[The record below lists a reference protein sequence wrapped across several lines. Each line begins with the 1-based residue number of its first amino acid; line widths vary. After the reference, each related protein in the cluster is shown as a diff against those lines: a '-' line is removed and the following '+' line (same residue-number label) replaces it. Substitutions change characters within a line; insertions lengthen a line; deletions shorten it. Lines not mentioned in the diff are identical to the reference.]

1 MDPGT
6 GGGMLGGALASP
18 AGPRGTGG
26 PATMGMLDLSGLF
39 GGGGAAAAAP
49 TPSTST
55 LPRKKINVGKIPD
68 SARAEVPPE
77 ASGVIDPSIIA
88 RQRMKRPKA
97 SSSSQGGGY

>member
-6 GGGMLGGALASP
+6 GGGMLGGALANP

-26 PATMGMLDLSGLF
+26 PPQMGMLDLSGLF
-39 GGGGAAAAAP
+39 GGGGAAAAPAS
-49 TPSTST
+49 STST

-77 ASGVIDPSIIA
+77 APGVIDPSIIA
-88 RQRMKRPKA
+88 RQKMKRPKT